1 MTSRKINSLSLSNA
15 QKTKLRDYFSEQ
27 TGRKYRSITDI
38 TKELNDINK
47 NSELTYELLRVR
59 YNDAVDVQRRAVKAV
74 QAKERRAVKKNMMKT
89 PVKKT
94 PVLMDHVYTRKPNI
108 ITEDGN
114 DIIAVLD
121 RDLDDDLKA
130 LSKKLVG
137 VTTFYVQLSKVVY
150 LSQTGHILQNK
161 YTDPDSIYWEVLRR
175 FFYPQYDSGPD
186 ESIVIKPL
194 QVGESNRVVVLL
206 SDTIIPE
213 KMQQKYRDGGE
224 KHCVIEPIYNLF
236 MSYADNSVSKESKKK
251 LIRTANQI
259 KSFETEYPDGVPE
272 EDMHIIG
279 KAARLCII
287 IHDIIGN
294 EISRYNSSSSKF
306 IRFTNTRI
314 NHIEQGQLC
323 LDAKP
328 DEVTQERLNEIIYEH
343 DRDNVF
349 YLLRSSL
356 NIFRE
361 IKSVRGCWTVEDPEN
376 KIINNFSK
384 EIGIKKCS
392 YDALKYPEMNE
403 LIFESRIINAAPTP
417 LCENPNEIENANHID
432 LSKAYTLHKECEF
445 YKGFCGVLQQWRK
458 LNVMHNVADFLESHL
473 GIFQFKVTSRDNEF
487 LIMLGIFNGGLY
499 SLPSVEI
506 FYFIKT
512 FKMTCVLTAG
522 AWGSRF
528 DFEYTDEML
537 DNRRYCIWAGKN
549 GMQFDSN
556 TYTFKGEKKWASHLA
571 SVIGAENISFYNDA
585 GTITCKV
592 ANKVSYTRHH
602 ILAFITAY
610 TRINMMEIMR
620 NIPQQSLI
628 KVILDGIYFRG
639 DIPDIVLPYKNNK
652 ELKKHIAFKDYWYNE
667 SKVDVSKWA
676 EYKKEFDGNCVLAGA
691 GGTGKTHTILNDKG
705 FVNPKYVVPMHSLGQ
720 EIRNKYGVSYDTM
733 HKFIGKGCISRRAE
747 SDIVP
752 SVVLI
757 DELTMHDGS
766 DIEKAIAMYPE
777 SLIFVAGDIDK
788 KQWYQCRNG
797 DNGEFNEL
805 WQPAD
810 WRYVFFEKDYR
821 SLDNELRQ
829 FKLDVREKMRE
840 VFTDGKN
847 RDANKIKDWVLS
859 NYKTISMDEAI
870 NDFLSRPAA
879 ECLWIAGT
887 HNTNKKLLENGV
899 VSGYIKNKQITF
911 CPDGAEKR
919 GSFTIH
925 SFQGLTISDKRVFI
939 SMDNFEYAMFYT
951 AVSRVRNFKQI
962 ILVN

>member
-1 MTSRKINSLSLSNA
+1 MTERKINSLFLSNA

-27 TGRKYRSITDI
+27 TGRKYKSITDI
-38 TKELNDINK
+38 TKELNTINK
-47 NSELTYELLRVR
+47 NSELTYELLRVK
-59 YNDAVDVQRRAVKAV
+59 YNDSIDVQRRAVKAK
-74 QAKERRAVKKNMMKT
+74 QARERRAAK
-89 PVKKT
+89 VKKT
-94 PVLMDHVYTRKPNI
+94 PVLMNHTYINTGDDLN
-108 ITEDGN
+108 
-114 DIIAVLD
+114 
-121 RDLDDDLKA
+121 RDLFVDLRE
-130 LSKKLVG
+130 LCNTLVN
-137 VTTFYVQLSKVVY
+137 VNTFY
-150 LSQTGHILQNK
+150 LQFLGNGQIIENK
-161 YTDPDSIYWEVLRR
+161 YTDADTIFWEVFRPI
-175 FFYPQYDSGPD
+175 FYEGS
-186 ESIVIKPL
+186 EVTNTTSIVFKKTSKN
-194 QVGESNRVVVLL
+194 ERSRVVVLL
-206 SDTIIPE
+206 SDTVIPE
-213 KMQQKYRDGGE
+213 KLQQKYRDGGE

-236 MSYADNSVSKESKKK
+236 MSYANNSVSKESKKK
-251 LIRTANQI
+251 LLRTATQI
-259 KSFETEYPDGVPE
+259 KKFETEYPDGVPE

-279 KAARLCII
+279 KTARLCII

-314 NHIEQGQLC
+314 NHIEQGHLC

-328 DEVTQERLNEIIYEH
+328 DEVSQERLNEIIYEH
-343 DRDNVF
+343 DRDNIF
-349 YLLRSSL
+349 YLIRSSKE
-356 NIFRE
+356 NFRQ
-361 IKSVRGCWTVEDPEN
+361 IKSVRGCWIVEDPEN

-403 LIFESRIINAAPTP
+403 LIFESRIVNAAPTP
-417 LCENPNEIENANHID
+417 LCENPNDIENANHID

-445 YKGFCGVLQQWRK
+445 YKGFCGVIQQWRK
-458 LNVMHNVADFLESHL
+458 LNITHNVADFLESHL

-487 LIMLGIFNGGLY
+487 LNMLGIFNGHLY

-506 FYFIKT
+506 FYFMKT

-537 DNRRYCIWAGKN
+537 ENRRYCVWAGKN
-549 GMQFDSN
+549 GMQHDSN
-556 TYTFKGEKKWASHLA
+556 TYSFKGEKKWASHLA
-571 SVIGAENISFYNDA
+571 SVIGQENISFYSDTVPAFEKSRAVQNPTPS
-585 GTITCKV
+585 GIGMITCKV

-620 NIPQQSLI
+620 KIPQKSLI

-652 ELKKHIAFKDYWYNE
+652 ELKQHIAFKDYWYTE
-667 SKVDVSKWA
+667 SKVNVSKWS

-705 FVNPKYVVPMHSLGQ
+705 FVNTKYVVPMHSLGQ
-720 EIRNKYGVSYDTM
+720 EIKTKYGVSYDTM

-752 SVVLI
+752 SVILI

-805 WQPAD
+805 WMPQD

-821 SLDNELRQ
+821 SLDNELRK

-847 RDANKIKDWVLS
+847 RDAKKIKDWVLS
-859 NYKTISMDEAI
+859 NYETISMDEAVV
-870 NDFLSRPAA
+870 DFQDGDV
-879 ECLWIAGT
+879 WIAGT

-951 AVSRVRNFKQI
+951 AISRVRNFKQI
-962 ILVN
+962 TLVV